1 MPIILVQIAYLI
13 IFVWSIM
20 MLVQDIQMSRK
31 VWITV
36 LLHASIAVISLNFF
50 LALINYRL

>member
-1 MPIILVQIAYLI
+1 MPSILVQIAYFI
-13 IFVWSIM
+13 VFIWSIM
-20 MLVQDIQMSRK
+20 MLVQDIQVSRK

-50 LALINYRL
+50 LASINYRL

>member
-1 MPIILVQIAYLI
+1 MPSILVQIAYFI
-13 IFVWSIM
+13 VFIWSIM
-20 MLVQDIQMSRK
+20 MLVQDLQVSRK

-50 LALINYRL
+50 LASINYRL